1 MLPIDRSKPST
12 ASVKVTP
19 TPRIAT
25 TATACS
31 TENRLLMSRK
41 AGSASQKPTIIAAS
55 STNRPAL
62 RATAED
68 ALAPDGRSRGRR
80 PGKPRS
86 WMGLRGDGR
95 LDPVERGQNGSLAA
109 GVA

>member
-12 ASVKVTP
+12 ASVRVTP

-31 TENRLLMSRK
+31 TENRLLTLRK
-41 AGSASQKPTIIAAS
+41 AGSASQKPTIMAAS

-62 RATAED
+62 RATLRIA
-68 ALAPDGRSRGRR
+68 APDGRWRRAASREASLMD
-80 PGKPRS
+80 RS
-86 WMGLRGDGR
+86 
-95 LDPVERGQNGSLAA
+95 PK
-109 GVA
+109 

>member
-31 TENRLLMSRK
+31 TENRLLRFRK

-55 STNRPAL
+55 STNSPAL
-62 RATAED
+62 RAMARM
-68 ALAPDGRSRGRR
+68 AVPDGR
-80 PGKPRS
+80 P
-86 WMGLRGDGR
+86 
-95 LDPVERGQNGSLAA
+95 LAA
-109 GVA
+109 SMEASLMDGSPR